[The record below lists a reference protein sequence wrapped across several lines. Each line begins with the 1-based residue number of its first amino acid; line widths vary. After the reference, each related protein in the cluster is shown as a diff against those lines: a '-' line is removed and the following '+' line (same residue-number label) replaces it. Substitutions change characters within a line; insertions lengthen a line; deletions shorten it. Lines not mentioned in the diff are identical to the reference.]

1 SLNACP
7 SAPTP
12 PATRTR
18 PSSSSV
24 EVWFA
29 RAVDI
34 EGVER
39 NALLFGLNRSADA
52 LTPPSVFPP
61 VMSIRPSYRRT
72 AEAPARA
79 TDMSLVGAH
88 VFAGTCGAVARPS
101 RLKDTSTVAMAAAQA
116 VDRLIVLVER
126 LARIVVMSISRFQR
140 LADSKFHYALKRHPA
155 RSACADLGT

>member
-1 SLNACP
+1 
-7 SAPTP
+7 APTP

-24 EVWFA
+24 EVWLA
-29 RAVDI
+29 RAVAID
-34 EGVER
+34 GVDR

-61 VMSIRPSYRRT
+61 VMSMRPSYRRT

-79 TDMSLVGAH
+79 TARSLVGAQ

-101 RLKDTSTVAMAAAQA
+101 RLKDTSTAAMAAAKA
-116 VDRLIVLVER
+116 VDRLIVFVER
-126 LARIVVMSISRFQR
+126 LARIVVLSMSRVSAVRR
-140 LADSKFHYALKRHPA
+140 YSKFHCVPK
-155 RSACADLGT
+155 